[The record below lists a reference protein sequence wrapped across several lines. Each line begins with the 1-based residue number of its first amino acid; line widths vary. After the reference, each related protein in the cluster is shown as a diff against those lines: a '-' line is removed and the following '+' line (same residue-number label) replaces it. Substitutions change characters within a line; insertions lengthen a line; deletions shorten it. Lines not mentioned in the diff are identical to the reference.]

1 MATDTAES
9 SLATSRP
16 MLGISVYPLRVLCRA
31 VEPVALPAFAGSAV
45 RGALFGAVR
54 DLACVNPTAPSCVVC
69 PLHRICGASLLLATV
84 DEQGPRGREVPR
96 PFALRPPLD
105 GGRVVQPGES
115 FTFGVTLIGEEA
127 LRLLPY
133 LVLGVRRVGEVGI
146 GRPVVTDGDDG
157 TVARRGRFQVE
168 ALVQVNPFSGARR
181 TVMRAGDALVTLPDA
196 PVTHAQVAAWC
207 AARGPVSRLTLR
219 LRTPLRLVVDGQLV
233 QRLTFPLLM
242 QRVCRRLTDL
252 ERSYGRADGL
262 DFREVLARAVD
273 VEVVEDRTRWLDL
286 ESNSRRQG
294 RAVPIGGLVGS
305 ISFRGDLTP
314 FLPWLVWAELV
325 GVGKDVT
332 KGNGMIEIALPAA
345 GSQVDAVHVV
355 ELPRR

>member
-1 MATDTAES
+1 MATDTV
-9 SLATSRP
+9 TGWPVTGRP
-16 MLGISVYPLRVLCRA
+16 VLGFAVYPLRVICRA
-31 VEPVALPAFAGSAV
+31 VEPVLLPTFAGSAV

-54 DLACVNPTAPSCVVC
+54 DLACVNPAAPSCAAC
-69 PLHRICGASLLLATV
+69 PLHRVCGAALLLATV

-105 GGRVVQPGES
+105 GGRVVQPGER

-133 LVLGVRRVGEVGI
+133 LVLGLRRVGEVGM
-146 GRPVVTDGDDG
+146 GRPVVMDRGDGAA
-157 TVARRGRFQVE
+157 ARRGRFQVE
-168 ALVQVNPFSGARR
+168 ALLQVNPLTGARQ

-196 PVTHAQVAAWC
+196 PVTHTQVMEWC
-207 AARGPVSRLTLR
+207 AARGSVSRLTLR
-219 LRTPLRLVVDGQLV
+219 LRTPLRLVVDGKLV
-233 QRLTFPLLM
+233 QRLTFSLVM
-242 QRVCRRLTDL
+242 QRICRRLTDL

-262 DFREVLARAVD
+262 DFREVLARAAD

-286 ESNSRRQG
+286 ESKSSRQG
-294 RAVPIGGLVGS
+294 RTVPIGGLVGS
-305 ISFRGDLTP
+305 VGFTGELTP

-332 KGNGMIEIALPAA
+332 KGNGVIELALATS
-345 GSQVDAVHVV
+345 G
-355 ELPRR
+355 